1 MNPTGGADRDT
12 HTKRIDMKKLVRTL
26 FAAAFALA
34 AVGSYAADKEIA
46 VIVKTANSDFWQN
59 VKKGANDAVGGFKGY
74 TSTFQGAASD
84 TDLAGQVALVENAVN
99 RKVAAIVLA
108 PSDPDALIP
117 AMKKAWEAKIP
128 VILID
133 SAASDSAKTYYQS
146 FLATDNEKAGEL
158 CAQALIDKVGT
169 TGKIAIM
176 SYTAGSGS
184 EIGRVGGFK
193 KYIEK
198 NSKLQIV
205 GTFYSNSQ
213 MGTALNQTTDVLAA
227 NADLKGLF
235 GANEPTAIGMGR
247 ALVQAG
253 KAGKVVAIGFDGNAD
268 LQGFI
273 KDGTIEAIAVQSA
286 YEMGA
291 LGVKTAVE
299 LLSGKQVPKFRDTG
313 VLMVTKKNID
323 STAAKNVLY

>member
-1 MNPTGGADRDT
+1 MNSLL
-12 HTKRIDMKKLVRTL
+12 KTL
-26 FAAAFALA
+26 LGSAVATAFAVATTAAA
-34 AVGSYAADKEIA
+34 AADKEIA

-59 VKKGANDAVGGFKGY
+59 VKKGAEKSVADFKGY
-74 TSTFQGAASD
+74 SSSFQGAASD

-108 PSDPDALIP
+108 PSDPDALVP

-133 SAASDSAKTYYQS
+133 SMASDSAKTYYQS
-146 FLATDNEKAGEL
+146 FLATDNKKAGEL
-158 CAQALIDKVGT
+158 CAQALIDKIGT
-169 TGKIAIM
+169 TGKIAVM

-193 KYIEK
+193 KYIEAH
-198 NSKLQIV
+198 SKLQIV

-227 NADLKGLF
+227 NGDLKGIF

-247 ALVQAG
+247 ALVQSG
-253 KAGKVVAIGFDGNAD
+253 KAGKVTAIGFDGNGD
-268 LQGFI
+268 LQGFV

-286 YEMGA
+286 YQMGA
-291 LGVKTAVE
+291 LGVKTAVDV
-299 LLSGKQVPKFRDTG
+299 LSGKKVPKFLDTG
-313 VLMVTKKNID
+313 VVMVTKKNID
-323 STAAKNVLY
+323 TAEAKNVLY

>member
-1 MNPTGGADRDT
+1 MKTLLTTLCAATLALTG
-12 HTKRIDMKKLVRTL
+12 
-26 FAAAFALA
+26 FAA
-34 AVGSYAADKEIA
+34 SSADKEIA
-46 VIVKTANSDFWQN
+46 VIVKTVNSDFWQN
-59 VKKGANDAVGGFKGY
+59 VKKGANDGAAKLKGY
-74 TSTFQGAASD
+74 TATFQGAASD

-99 RKVAAIVLA
+99 RKVAGIVLA

-133 SAASDSAKTYYQS
+133 SAASDAGKNYYQS
-146 FLATDNEKAGEL
+146 FLATDNQKAGEL
-158 CAQALIDKVGT
+158 CAQALIDKIGKE
-169 TGKIAIM
+169 GKIAIM
-176 SYTAGSGS
+176 SFTAGSGS
-184 EIGRVGGFK
+184 EIGRVGGFR

-247 ALVQAG
+247 ALVQSG
-253 KAGKVVAIGFDGNAD
+253 KAGKVAAIGFDGNGD
-268 LQGFI
+268 LQAFV

-286 YEMGA
+286 YMMGH
-291 LGVKTAVE
+291 LGVTTVADVVA
-299 LLSGKQVPKFRDTG
+299 GKKVPKFLDTG
-313 VLMVTKKNID
+313 VVMVTKKNID
-323 STAAKNVLY
+323 TPEAKNVLY

>member
-1 MNPTGGADRDT
+1 
-12 HTKRIDMKKLVRTL
+12 MKKLLTTWFASTL
-26 FAAAFALA
+26 LLAAASVSPAM
-34 AVGSYAADKEIA
+34 AADKEIA

-59 VKKGANDAVGGFKGY
+59 VKKGANDGVGGLKGY
-74 TSTFQGAASD
+74 TASFQGAASD

-133 SAASDSAKTYYQS
+133 SAASKSGESYYQS

-158 CAQALIDKVGT
+158 CAQALIAKVGT

-184 EIGRVGGFK
+184 EIGRVGGFR

-198 NSKLQIV
+198 HSKLQVV
-205 GTFYSNSQ
+205 GPFYSNSQ

-227 NADLKGLF
+227 NADLKGIF

-253 KAGKVVAIGFDGNAD
+253 KAGKVAAIGFDGNGD
-268 LQGFI
+268 LQGFV

-286 YEMGA
+286 YQMGS

-299 LLSGKQVPKFRDTG
+299 VIQGKKVPKFRDTG
-313 VLMVTKKNID
+313 VVMVTKKNID
-323 STAAKNVLY
+323 SPEAKNVLY

>member
-1 MNPTGGADRDT
+1 MNKMLTALLGA
-12 HTKRIDMKKLVRTL
+12 TL
-26 FAAAFALA
+26 ALA
-34 AVGSYAADKEIA
+34 APWALAADKEIA
-46 VIVKTANSDFWQN
+46 VIVKTTNSDFWQN
-59 VKKGANDAVGGFKGY
+59 VKKGANDSVAKLKGY
-74 TSTFQGAASD
+74 TASFQGAASD

-99 RKVAAIVLA
+99 RKVAGIVLA

-133 SAASDSAKTYYQS
+133 SAAAESGKAYYQS
-146 FLATDNEKAGEL
+146 FLATDNKLAGEL
-158 CAQALIDKVGT
+158 CAKALIEKVGT

-193 KYIEK
+193 DYIQAH
-198 NSKLQIV
+198 SKLQIV
-205 GTFYSNSQ
+205 GPFYSNSQ

-227 NADLKGLF
+227 NPDIKGIF

-253 KAGKVVAIGFDGNAD
+253 KAGKVVAIGFDGNGD

-273 KDGTIEAIAVQSA
+273 RDGTIEAIAVQSA
-286 YEMGA
+286 YMMGH
-291 LGVKTAVE
+291 LGVETAVNVVQ
-299 LLSGKQVPKFRDTG
+299 GKKVPKFLDTG
-313 VLMVTKKNID
+313 VVMVTKKNID
-323 STAAKNVLY
+323 TPQAKNVLY

>member
-1 MNPTGGADRDT
+1 
-12 HTKRIDMKKLVRTL
+12 MKTL
-26 FAAAFALA
+26 LTTLCAATLALSTLPA
-34 AVGSYAADKEIA
+34 SAADKEIA
-46 VIVKTANSDFWQN
+46 VIVKTVNSDFWQN
-59 VKKGANDAVGGFKGY
+59 VKKGANDGAAKLKGY
-74 TSTFQGAASD
+74 TATFQGAASD

-99 RKVAAIVLA
+99 RKVAGIVLA

-133 SAASDSAKTYYQS
+133 SAASDAGKNYYQS
-146 FLATDNEKAGEL
+146 FLATDNKKAGEL
-158 CAQALIDKVGT
+158 CAQALIDKIGKE
-169 TGKIAIM
+169 GKIAIM
-176 SYTAGSGS
+176 SFTAGSGS
-184 EIGRVGGFK
+184 EIGRVGGFR
-193 KYIEK
+193 KYIETH
-198 NSKLQIV
+198 SKLKIV

-253 KAGKVVAIGFDGNAD
+253 KAGKVAAIGFDGNGD
-268 LQGFI
+268 LQAFV

-286 YEMGA
+286 YMMGH
-291 LGVKTAVE
+291 LGVTTVADVVA
-299 LLSGKQVPKFRDTG
+299 GKKVPKFLDTG
-313 VLMVTKKNID
+313 VVMVTKKNID
-323 STAAKNVLY
+323 KPEAKNVLY

>member
-1 MNPTGGADRDT
+1 
-12 HTKRIDMKKLVRTL
+12 MKKLLKPLFVSTL
-26 FAAAFALA
+26 VLAAAAMAPA
-34 AVGSYAADKEIA
+34 AMAADKEIA

-59 VKKGANDAVGGFKGY
+59 VKKGANDGVAQLKGY
-74 TSTFQGAASD
+74 TASFQGAASD

-108 PSDPDALIP
+108 PSDPDALVP
-117 AMKKAWEAKIP
+117 AIKKAWESKIP

-146 FLATDNEKAGEL
+146 FLATDNQKAGEL
-158 CAQALIDKVGT
+158 CAQALIDKIGT

-184 EIGRVGGFK
+184 EVGRVGGFK
-193 KYIEK
+193 KYIETH
-198 NSKLQIV
+198 SKLQVV
-205 GTFYSNSQ
+205 GPFYSNSQ

-227 NADLKGLF
+227 NADLKGIF

-247 ALVQAG
+247 ALVQSG
-253 KAGKVVAIGFDGNAD
+253 KAGKVVAIGFDGNGD
-268 LQGFI
+268 LQGFV

-286 YEMGA
+286 YQMGS

-299 LLSGKQVPKFRDTG
+299 VIQGHKVPKFRDTG
-313 VLMVTKKNID
+313 VVMVTKKNID
-323 STAAKNVLY
+323 SAEAKNVLY

>member
-1 MNPTGGADRDT
+1 
-12 HTKRIDMKKLVRTL
+12 MKELFHAVLVPAIVSLLAVTAP
-26 FAAAFALA
+26 AA
-34 AVGSYAADKEIA
+34 SAADKEIA

-59 VKKGANDAVGGFKGY
+59 VKKGSTQAVSEFSGY

-84 TDLAGQVALVENAVN
+84 TDLAGQVSLVENAIN

-108 PSDPDALIP
+108 PSDPEALVP
-117 AMKKAWEAKIP
+117 AIKKAWEAHIP

-133 SAASDSAKTYYQS
+133 SSAADSAKAYYQS
-146 FLATDNEKAGEL
+146 FLATDNNKAGEL
-158 CAQALIDKVGT
+158 CAQALIDKIGT

-184 EIGRVGGFK
+184 EIGRVGGFR
-193 KYIEK
+193 KYVAAH
-198 NSKLQIV
+198 SKLEVV
-205 GTFYSNSQ
+205 GPFYSNSQ

-227 NADLKGLF
+227 NPDLKGIF

-247 ALVQAG
+247 ALVQSG

-273 KDGTIEAIAVQSA
+273 KDGTLEAIAVQSA
-286 YEMGA
+286 YQMGA

-299 LLSGKQVPKFRDTG
+299 VIQGKSVEKFRDTG
-313 VLMVTKKNID
+313 IVMVTKKNID
-323 STAAKNVLY
+323 TPEAKNVLY

>member
-1 MNPTGGADRDT
+1 MS
-12 HTKRIDMKKLVRTL
+12 KLLKTL
-26 FAAAFALA
+26 LASALA
-34 AVGSYAADKEIA
+34 TTLGVAAGTAAAADKEIA

-59 VKKGANDAVGGFKGY
+59 VKKGANDGVAGAKGY
-74 TSTFQGAASD
+74 TATFQGAASD

-99 RKVAAIVLA
+99 RKVAGIVLA

-133 SAASDSAKTYYQS
+133 SAASDAGKSYYQS
-146 FLATDNEKAGEL
+146 FLATDNNKAGEL
-158 CAQALIDKVGT
+158 CAQALIAKVGT

-193 KYIEK
+193 KYIETH
-198 NSKLQIV
+198 SKLQIV
-205 GTFYSNSQ
+205 GPFYSNSQ

-227 NADLKGLF
+227 NADLKGIF

-253 KAGKVVAIGFDGNAD
+253 KAGNVAAIGFDGNSD

-273 KDGTIEAIAVQSA
+273 KDGTLEAIAVQSA
-286 YEMGA
+286 YQMGS
-291 LGVKTAVE
+291 LGVKTAIEVAQ
-299 LLSGKQVPKFRDTG
+299 GKKVPKFLDTG
-313 VLMVTKKNID
+313 VVMVTKGNIEKPE
-323 STAAKNVLY
+323 AKNVLY

>member
-1 MNPTGGADRDT
+1 
-12 HTKRIDMKKLVRTL
+12 MKKLITTV
-26 FAAAFALA
+26 FAATLVVASSAAL
-34 AVGSYAADKEIA
+34 AADKEIA
-46 VIVKTANSDFWQN
+46 VIVKTVNSDFWQN
-59 VKKGANDAVGGFKGY
+59 VKKGSSAAAGEMKGY
-74 TSTFQGAASD
+74 TATFQGAASD

-99 RKVAAIVLA
+99 RKVAGIVLA

-117 AMKKAWEAKIP
+117 AIKKAWEAKIP

-133 SAASDSAKTYYQS
+133 SAASDAGKAYYQS
-146 FLATDNEKAGEL
+146 FLATDNKVAGEL
-158 CAQALIDKVGT
+158 CAKALIDKVGKE
-169 TGKIAIM
+169 GKIAIM

-193 KYIEK
+193 DYIQK

-205 GTFYSNSQ
+205 GPFYSNSQ

-227 NADLKGLF
+227 NPDLKGLF

-247 ALVQAG
+247 AITQAG
-253 KAGKVVAIGFDGNAD
+253 KSGKVVAIGFDGNGD

-273 KDGTIEAIAVQSA
+273 KDGTLEAIAVQSA
-286 YEMGA
+286 YQMGH
-291 LGVKTAVE
+291 LGVRTAIELIEGKKVE
-299 LLSGKQVPKFRDTG
+299 KFRDTG

-323 STAAKNVLY
+323 TAEAKNVLY

>member
-1 MNPTGGADRDT
+1 MN
-12 HTKRIDMKKLVRTL
+12 TL
-26 FAAAFALA
+26 LKTLLASALA
-34 AVGSYAADKEIA
+34 TTLSVAAGTAAAADKEIA

-59 VKKGANDAVGGFKGY
+59 VKKGANDGITSAKGY
-74 TSTFQGAASD
+74 TTTFQGAASD
-84 TDLAGQVALVENAVN
+84 TDLAGQVALVENAIN
-99 RKVAAIVLA
+99 RKVAGIVLA

-117 AMKKAWEAKIP
+117 AIKKAWEAKIP

-133 SAASDSAKTYYQS
+133 SAASDSGKDYYQS
-146 FLATDNEKAGEL
+146 FLATDNKKAGEL
-158 CAQALIDKVGT
+158 CAQALIAKIGT

-193 KYIEK
+193 EYIQK

-205 GTFYSNSQ
+205 GPFYSNSQ

-247 ALVQAG
+247 ALVQSG
-253 KAGKVVAIGFDGNAD
+253 KAGKVVAIGFDGNSD
-268 LQGFI
+268 LQGFV
-273 KDGTIEAIAVQSA
+273 KDGTLEAIAVQSA
-286 YEMGA
+286 YQMGN
-291 LGVKTAVE
+291 LGVKTAIEV
-299 LLSGKQVPKFRDTG
+299 SQGKKVPKFLDTG
-313 VLMVTKKNID
+313 VVMVTKSNIEKPE
-323 STAAKNVLY
+323 AKNVLY

>member
-1 MNPTGGADRDT
+1 
-12 HTKRIDMKKLVRTL
+12 MKKILTTVFASTFL
-26 FAAAFALA
+26 FAASA
-34 AVGSYAADKEIA
+34 ASAADKEIA
-46 VIVKTANSDFWQN
+46 VIVKTANSDFWQI
-59 VKKGANDAVGGFKGY
+59 VKKGSTAAAGELTGY
-74 TSTFQGAASD
+74 TASFQGAASD

-133 SAASDSAKTYYQS
+133 SAASDAGKDYYQS
-146 FLATDNEKAGEL
+146 FLATDNKKAGEL
-158 CAQALIDKVGT
+158 CAQALIDKIGT

-184 EIGRVGGFK
+184 EIGRVGGFR
-193 KYIEK
+193 KYIETH
-198 NSKLQIV
+198 SKLQVV
-205 GTFYSNSQ
+205 GPFYSNSQ

-247 ALVQAG
+247 ALVQSG
-253 KAGKVVAIGFDGNAD
+253 KAGKVVAIGFDGNGD

-273 KDGTIEAIAVQSA
+273 KDGTLEAIAVQSA
-286 YEMGA
+286 YQMGH

-299 LLSGKQVPKFRDTG
+299 ASQGKTVPKFRDTG

-323 STAAKNVLY
+323 TADAKNVLY

>member
-1 MNPTGGADRDT
+1 M
-12 HTKRIDMKKLVRTL
+12 
-26 FAAAFALA
+26 ALA
-34 AVGSYAADKEIA
+34 AVTTALPASAADKEIA

-59 VKKGANDAVGGFKGY
+59 VKKGANDAVTELKGY
-74 TSTFQGAASD
+74 TASFQGAASD

-133 SAASDSAKTYYQS
+133 SAASEAGKNYYQS
-146 FLATDNEKAGEL
+146 FLATDNQQAGEL
-158 CAQALIDKVGT
+158 CAKALIDKVGS

-193 KYIEK
+193 KYIETH
-198 NSKLQIV
+198 SKLQIV
-205 GTFYSNSQ
+205 GPFYSNSQ

-227 NADLKGLF
+227 NPDLKGIF

-247 ALVQAG
+247 ALVQSG
-253 KAGKVVAIGFDGNAD
+253 KAAKVVAIGFDGNGD
-268 LQGFI
+268 LQGFV

-286 YEMGA
+286 YQMGS

-299 LLSGKQVPKFRDTG
+299 VVQGKKVPKFRDTG
-313 VLMVTKKNID
+313 VVMVTKKNIE
-323 STAAKNVLY
+323 SAEAKNVLY

>member
-1 MNPTGGADRDT
+1 MS
-12 HTKRIDMKKLVRTL
+12 KLLKTL
-26 FAAAFALA
+26 LASALA
-34 AVGSYAADKEIA
+34 TTLGVAAGTAAAADKEIA

-59 VKKGANDAVGGFKGY
+59 VKKGANDGVAGAKGY
-74 TSTFQGAASD
+74 TATFQGAASD

-99 RKVAAIVLA
+99 RKVAGIVLA

-117 AMKKAWEAKIP
+117 AIKKAWEAKIP

-133 SAASDSAKTYYQS
+133 SAASDAGKSYYQS
-146 FLATDNEKAGEL
+146 FLATDNNKAGEL
-158 CAQALIDKVGT
+158 CAQALIAKVGT

-193 KYIEK
+193 KYIETH
-198 NSKLQIV
+198 SKLQIV
-205 GTFYSNSQ
+205 GPFYSNSQ

-227 NADLKGLF
+227 NADLKGIF

-247 ALVQAG
+247 ALVQSG
-253 KAGKVVAIGFDGNAD
+253 KAGKVTAIGFDGNSD

-273 KDGTIEAIAVQSA
+273 KDGTLEAIAVQSA
-286 YEMGA
+286 YQMGS
-291 LGVKTAVE
+291 LGVKTAIEVAQ
-299 LLSGKQVPKFRDTG
+299 GKKVPKFLDTG
-313 VLMVTKKNID
+313 VVMVTKGNIEKPE
-323 STAAKNVLY
+323 AKNVLY

>member
-1 MNPTGGADRDT
+1 
-12 HTKRIDMKKLVRTL
+12 MKKFLSTICAATL
-26 FAAAFALA
+26 ALA
-34 AVGSYAADKEIA
+34 GTVATAADKEIA

-59 VKKGANDAVGGFKGY
+59 VKKGSSAAASEMKGY
-74 TSTFQGAASD
+74 TSSFQGAASD

-133 SAASDSAKTYYQS
+133 SAASDSGKAYYQS
-146 FLATDNEKAGEL
+146 FLATDNQKAGEL
-158 CAQALIDKVGT
+158 CAQALIDKVGS

-193 KYIEK
+193 KYIETH
-198 NSKLQIV
+198 SKLQIV
-205 GTFYSNSQ
+205 GPFYSNSQ

-227 NADLKGLF
+227 NADLKGIF

-253 KAGKVVAIGFDGNAD
+253 KAGKVVAIGFDGNSD

-273 KDGTIEAIAVQSA
+273 KDGTLEAIAVQSA
-286 YEMGA
+286 YQMGS
-291 LGVKTAVE
+291 LGVKTAIEVAQ
-299 LLSGKQVPKFRDTG
+299 GKKVPKFLDTG
-313 VLMVTKKNID
+313 VVMVTKGNIEKPE
-323 STAAKNVLY
+323 AKNVLY